1 MPKKYEPS
9 DEDRKFVTLM
19 AIGGITK
26 EVMATVMGLDKKTLQ
41 KHYRAELEE
50 NVPKAHAK
58 IVGALYNAALKGN
71 VTAMIFYLKTRL
83 GWQEVNRLE
92 HTGEDGGAINVNI
105 NLTPKDSKK

>member
-1 MPKKYEPS
+1 MPKKYEPT
-9 DEDRKFVTLM
+9 EEQRKFITLM

-26 EVMATVMGLDKKTLQ
+26 EVMARVMGIDRKTLDKAYKE
-41 KHYRAELEE
+41 ELDA